1 MKGWISLQKQVR
13 KNWVWD
19 DPKYFRAWV
28 DMLMMANYSEVKKP
42 YKDSIVLIKR
52 GEFPVSYRKLGERW
66 GMAKNTVIRFIN
78 RLKADTMIDTHTD
91 YGFTLVK
98 IVNYDKYQSQAD
110 TGVDTVS
117 DTPSDTVSDTVGG
130 TTIIKDNNINKRNK
144 LAKIKIL
151 DRKKIFAKECH
162 DAGILKGDDLEGFID
177 YWSEHNPLGKKM
189 KFEMEKTWSTN
200 GRMRTWERRSRVI
213 NKTELVKTPHVEIK
227 KSWVGYCV
235 ECHDKKEFPNGE
247 PTGAGDKICQKC
259 GDHYYQTKNMY
270 RHELSQRN
278 PQLTK
283 KKNLKPKKTHLS
295 NEEIFKKIGFNMK
308 SVA

>member
-1 MKGWISLQKQVR
+1 MNGWISLQKQVR

-28 DMLMMANYSEVKKP
+28 DMLMMANYSDVKKP

-78 RLKADTMIDTHTD
+78 RLKADTMIDTHTN

-110 TGVDTVS
+110 TGVDTGS
-117 DTPSDTVSDTVGG
+117 DTPSDTVTDTVGG
-130 TTIIKDNNINKRNK
+130 TTIIKDNKINKINK
-144 LAKIKIL
+144 FRAKPKNLEMVVEFFKLKNIPDPQKNAEKFYSHYESVGWFRGKSKIKNWKMCVSQWDFTKEEKKVQSIHTVEQVFGKTPMGEFKVYCKNEKCKSYGATL
-151 DRKKIFAKECH
+151 FAKNKFDIQKGCRCGYGYQPDRPKKKILNQKET
-162 DAGILKGDDLEGFID
+162 
-177 YWSEHNPLGKKM
+177 Y
-189 KFEMEKTWSTN
+189 
-200 GRMRTWERRSRVI
+200 
-213 NKTELVKTPHVEIK
+213 
-227 KSWVGYCV
+227 
-235 ECHDKKEFPNGE
+235 
-247 PTGAGDKICQKC
+247 
-259 GDHYYQTKNMY
+259 
-270 RHELSQRN
+270 
-278 PQLTK
+278 
-283 KKNLKPKKTHLS
+283 LS